1 VAKGIYGV
9 ATVAGLVDR
18 LARLPGIGRKSAQ
31 RVALHL
37 LRKPDEADLLA
48 TAIRAL
54 KEKVVYC
61 RICGDIAE
69 AELCPICADSSR
81 GTGILCVVEGI
92 GDVLALESTGVH
104 RGRYHVL
111 HGLLSPL
118 DEIGPADIRIRQL
131 MDRLV
136 PESVTEVILAT
147 PPSVEG
153 DATAAYVGEQIRDR
167 GVKVSRIALG
177 LPVGCDVESADQ
189 ATLSR
194 ALEGR
199 THLS

>member
-1 VAKGIYGV
+1 VARGITGV
-9 ATVAGLVDR
+9 ATVAALMDR

-37 LRKPDEADLLA
+37 LRKPDEAEALA
-48 TAIRAL
+48 AAIRAL
-54 KEKVVYC
+54 AEKVRYC
-61 RICGDIAE
+61 RVCGDIAE
-69 AELCPICADSSR
+69 SDLCPICRDSSR
-81 GTGILCVVEGI
+81 GNGVLCVVEAV
-92 GDVLALESTGVH
+92 GDVLAIENTGAY

-118 DEIGPADIRIRQL
+118 DGVGPDEIRIRPL
-131 MDRLV
+131 LDRL
-136 PESVTEVILAT
+136 PKEAVTEVILAT

-153 DATAAYVGEQIRDR
+153 EATAAYIAEQIRAR
-167 GVKVSRIALG
+167 GVKVTRIALG

-189 ATLSR
+189 ATLSK

-199 THLS
+199 TTM

>member
-1 VAKGIYGV
+1 MAKGIYGV
-9 ATVAGLVDR
+9 ATVAALVDR
-18 LARLPGIGRKSAQ
+18 LARLPGIGRKSAA

-48 TAIRAL
+48 SAICAL
-54 KEKVVYC
+54 KEKVGYC

-69 AELCPICADSSR
+69 AELCPICTDSSR

-118 DEIGPADIRIRQL
+118 DEVGPEDIRIRQL
-131 MDRLV
+131 MERLV

-153 DATAAYVGEQIRDR
+153 DATAAYVGERIRDR
-167 GVKVSRIALG
+167 GVNVSRIALG

-199 THLS
+199 THFT